1 MDLSIII
8 VNYKTFE
15 LTKNAINSILSNN
28 CNYDYEILVVDN
40 NSGDGSLEKLEETF
54 CNEIKNQKVTFII
67 NESNKGFAHANNLAI
82 NSSSSR
88 YVLLL
93 NSDTILLDN
102 TLNKCLN
109 FINAHNDVGALGCK
123 VSLPNGELDKACKR
137 SFPNPINSFYRLFHI
152 PYNNP
157 NLNNYNLD
165 NLDDDGIYEIDCL
178 VGAFMLVKRE
188 VINQVGCLDDDYFMY
203 GEDIDWCYRIKK
215 AGWKIIYFG
224 KTEIIHFKGSSSNK
238 KSFKLIYAFYK
249 SMYIFY
255 KKHYTKQ
262 YSFGLNLLVYLGIA
276 ILFVFKLFLNLFR
289 R

>member
-1 MDLSIII
+1 MVLSIII
-8 VNYKTFE
+8 VNFRTFE
-15 LTKNAINSILSNN
+15 LTKNTIDSVLSND

-40 NSGDGSLEKLEETF
+40 KSDDGSLEKLEETF
-54 CNEIKNQKVTFII
+54 SNEIKNSKITFIA
-67 NESNKGFAHANNLAI
+67 NNSNMGFSYANNLAI
-82 NSSSSR
+82 KKSSSK
-88 YVLLL
+88 YILLL
-93 NSDTILLDN
+93 NSDTIIKEN

-109 FINAHNDVGALGCK
+109 YIETHQDVGALGCK

-152 PYNNP
+152 PNK
-157 NLNNYNLD
+157 NLEVNNYNLS
-165 NLDDDGIYEIDCL
+165 NLDDNGVYEIDCL
-178 VGAFMLVKRE
+178 VGAFMLVKKD
-188 VINQVGCLDDDYFMY
+188 VINQIGMLDEDYFMY

-255 KKHYTKQ
+255 KKHLAEKY
-262 YSFGLNLLVYLGIA
+262 FVLLNFIVYVGIA
-276 ILFVFKLFLNLFR
+276 VHLIVKLFINIFK
-289 R
+289 